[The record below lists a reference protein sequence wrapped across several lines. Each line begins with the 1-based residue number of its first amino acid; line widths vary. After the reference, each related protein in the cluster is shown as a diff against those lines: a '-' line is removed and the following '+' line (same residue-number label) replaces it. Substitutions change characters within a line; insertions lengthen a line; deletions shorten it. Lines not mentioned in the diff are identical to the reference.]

1 MENSR
6 TINLDQVNQGN
17 QGMSAKEILL
27 YVKETLE
34 DNNYNYEKQ
43 LVGYIVSGDPSY
55 IPRHNNART
64 IVKSIDRNELI
75 KEMLNHFLEEK

>member
-1 MENSR
+1 MENSK
-6 TINLDQVNQGN
+6 TINLDHVKD
-17 QGMSAKEILL
+17 GMSTKEILL
-27 YVKETLE
+27 YVKSSLE

-64 IVKSIDRNELI
+64 LIKTLDRNDLI
-75 KEMLNHFLEEK
+75 KEMLNVYLTTDCDE

>member
-1 MENSR
+1 MDTKSR
-6 TINLDQVNQGN
+6 TINLEQIHQN
-17 QGMSAKEILL
+17 MTTKEVLL

-64 IVKSIDRNELI
+64 IIKSIDRNDLI
-75 KEMLNHFLEEK
+75 KEMLNNFLNE

>member
-1 MENSR
+1 MEKIENSH
-6 TINLDQVNQGN
+6 TINLEQVG
-17 QGMSAKEILL
+17 QGMTAREILL

-43 LVGYIVSGDPSY
+43 LIGYIVSGDPSY

-64 IVKSIDRNELI
+64 IIKSIDRNELI
-75 KEMLNHFLEEK
+75 KEMLNHFID